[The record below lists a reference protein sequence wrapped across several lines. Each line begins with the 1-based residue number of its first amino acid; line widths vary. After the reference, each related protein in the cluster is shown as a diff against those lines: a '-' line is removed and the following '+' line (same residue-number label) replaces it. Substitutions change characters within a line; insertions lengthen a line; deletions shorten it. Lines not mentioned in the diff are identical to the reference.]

1 MQLVSLDRSN
11 LAQTAG
17 VALVTVAALALL
29 GFVAAYWG
37 WAWLAPRPEPR
48 AQVAADKG
56 GGTSAGLLFGVAQL
70 DRSGAAPTGSAIR
83 LLGIVAA
90 TPGHRG
96 YAVVQLETKEIL
108 AVSEGEDITP
118 GIRLAEVGID
128 HVILER
134 GAVRETLAW
143 PEKNTAAE
151 SAPMRPNR

>member
-17 VALVTVAALALL
+17 VALATVAALVLL
-29 GFVAAYWG
+29 GFVVAYWG

-48 AQVAADKG
+48 AQVAADKSG
-56 GGTSAGLLFGVAQL
+56 GNSAGLLFGVAQL
-70 DRSGAAPTGSAIR
+70 DRSGAAPSGSAIR

-108 AVSEGEDITP
+108 AVSEGEDITS
-118 GIRLAEVGID
+118 GIRLAEVGVD

-134 GAVRETLAW
+134 GAIRETLAW
-143 PEKNTAAE
+143 PEKTTAAE
-151 SAPMRPNR
+151 TAPMRPNR